1 MWERGG
7 GGNKVVVFIRIVGTA
22 VEMASSSTTV
32 CCCGVTFGTFG
43 SAEKYHVKELKGTGR
58 LL

>member
-22 VEMASSSTTV
+22 VEMASPSTTA
-32 CCCGVTFGTFG
+32 CCCVTFGTFG
-43 SAEKYHVKELKGTGR
+43 SAEKYHVKELKGADR